1 MLHLRCDIENESEKD
16 EDNDE
21 NQYEEP
27 ENMVKDY
34 KTAICYLEELQKFSL
49 TVSNSELLD
58 LISRA
63 KECVERDALQNKK
76 QKSITDF
83 FQKI

>member
-1 MLHLRCDIENESEKD
+1 MKFSEKD

-34 KTAICYLEELQKFSL
+34 KTAICYLE
-49 TVSNSELLD
+49 VLD